1 MAIGTIGTGLDI
13 PTLVAQLVAK
23 EREPQENQINS
34 AGTAASAKLSAL
46 ATLTSGMTNLQ
57 TTLASLIKNA
67 DKPSYKTST
76 VTDSNFSASID
87 TREGAASATAGT
99 HQVEVKS
106 LAQGQKLSSGAFA
119 KDAVVGDGKLT
130 IAYGDKTLDVTIN
143 ADSKLSDIAAAI
155 NKAAGGK
162 VVSASVITADD
173 GQHLMLSAVDT
184 GLAGAVRISASG
196 GNGGLAALTYDG
208 TAGSPMTQA
217 VEPKDAVVIVD
228 GFTRTSSSNTISDIV
243 PGVNL
248 TLTKAGTEAG
258 KTQTLTITR
267 DNTSLKTDMAAF
279 VAAYNSMNTALKS
292 TSAYNATSKTA
303 AALTGDA
310 MVRGL
315 QQQLRSQFSS
325 NINGLKDMGISL
337 AADGSLTLDSG
348 KMETAIGKDPDAV
361 AKLFGKDGAIGKP
374 MDTLIKSNLDKETG
388 TLTQRTNSLNKQIK
402 DLESRLDALDA
413 RMEKVSDRYTKQFTA
428 METLV
433 TQMQTTSD
441 SLTQALAKKTSS

>member
-67 DKPSYKTST
+67 DKPSFKTST
-76 VTDSNFSASID
+76 ITDSNFTASID
-87 TREGAASATAGT
+87 TSDGAASASAGT

-106 LAQGQKLSSGAFA
+106 LAQGQKLSSGAYG
-119 KDAVVGDGKLT
+119 KDAVVGDGTLT
-130 IAYGDKTLDVTIN
+130 VAYGDKTFDVVVN
-143 ADSKLSDIAAAI
+143 EDSKLTDIAAAI

-162 VVSASVITADD
+162 GVTASVITADD
-173 GQHLMLSAVDT
+173 GQHLVLSAVDT
-184 GLAGAVRISASG
+184 GLAGAVKITASG
-196 GNGGLAALTYDG
+196 GNGGLSGLTYDG
-208 TAGSPMTQA
+208 TAGSGMTQT
-217 VEPKDAVVIVD
+217 VEPKDAVVVVD

-325 NINGLKDMGISL
+325 NINGLKDMGITM

-361 AKLFGKDGAIGKP
+361 AKLFGKDGAIAKP

>member
-87 TREGAASATAGT
+87 TSEGAASATAGT

-119 KDAVVGDGKLT
+119 KDAMVGDGKLT

>member
-87 TREGAASATAGT
+87 TSDGAASPSAGT

-106 LAQGQKLSSGAFA
+106 LAQGQKLSSGAYA
-119 KDAVVGDGKLT
+119 KDAVVGDGTLT
-130 IAYGDKTLDVTIN
+130 VAYGDKTFDVVIKE
-143 ADSKLSDIAAAI
+143 DSKLTDIAAAI

-162 VVSASVITADD
+162 GVTASVITADD
-173 GQHLMLSAVDT
+173 GQHLVLSAVDT
-184 GLAGAVRISASG
+184 GLAGAVKISTSG
-196 GNGGLAALTYDG
+196 GNGGLSGLTYDG
-208 TAGSPMTQA
+208 TTGSGMTQT
-217 VEPKDAVVIVD
+217 VDPKDAVVVVD

-267 DNTSLKTDMAAF
+267 DNTALKTDMAAF
-279 VAAYNSMNTALKS
+279 VAAYNAMNNALKS

-325 NINGLKDMGISL
+325 NINGLKDMGVTL

-361 AKLFGKDGAIGKP
+361 AKLFGKEGAIGKP

>member
-23 EREPQENQINS
+23 EREPQANQINS

-67 DKPSYKTST
+67 DKPSFKTST
-76 VTDSNFSASID
+76 ITDSNFTASID
-87 TREGAASATAGT
+87 TSEGAASASAGT

-162 VVSASVITADD
+162 IVSASVITADD
-173 GQHLMLSAVDT
+173 GQHLMLSAVDS
-184 GLAGAVRISASG
+184 GLAGAIKITASG
-196 GNGGLAALTYDG
+196 GNGGLDGLTYDG
-208 TAGSPMTQA
+208 TAGSGMTQA
-217 VEPKDAVVIVD
+217 VEPKDAVVVVD
-228 GFTRTSSSNTISDIV
+228 GFTRTSSTNTISDIV

-267 DNTSLKTDMAAF
+267 DNTAVKTDMAAF
-279 VAAYNSMNTALKS
+279 VAAYNAMNSALKS

-303 AALTGDA
+303 SALTGDA

-315 QQQLRSQFSS
+315 QQQMRSQFSS
-325 NINGLKDMGISL
+325 NINALKDMGVTM

-361 AKLFGKDGAIGKP
+361 AKLFGKDGTIGKS

-413 RMEKVSDRYTKQFTA
+413 RMDKVSDRYTKQFTA
-428 METLV
+428 METMV
-433 TQMQTTSD
+433 SQMQTTSD
-441 SLTQALAKKTSS
+441 GLTQALAKKSSS

>member
-87 TREGAASATAGT
+87 TSEGAASATAGT

-130 IAYGDKTLDVTIN
+130 IAYGDKTLDVAIN

>member
-57 TTLASLIKNA
+57 TTLAGLIKSA
-67 DKPSYKTST
+67 DKPAFKTST
-76 VTDSNFSASID
+76 ITDSNFTASID
-87 TREGAASATAGT
+87 TSEGAASASAGT

-106 LAQGQKLSSGAFA
+106 LAQGQKLSSSAFA

-184 GLAGAVRISASG
+184 GLAGAVKITASG
-196 GNGGLAALTYDG
+196 GNGGLDALTYDG
-208 TAGSPMTQA
+208 TAGSAMTQT

-258 KTQTLTITR
+258 KTQALTITR
-267 DNTSLKTDMAAF
+267 DNTTVKTDMAAF
-279 VAAYNSMNTALKS
+279 VAAYNAMNGALKS
-292 TSAYNATSKTA
+292 TSAYNATSKSA

-325 NINGLKDMGISL
+325 NINGLKEMGITL
-337 AADGSLTLDSG
+337 GADGNLTLDSG

-361 AKLFGKDGAIGKP
+361 ARLFGKEGAIGKP

-428 METLV
+428 METMI
-433 TQMQTTSD
+433 TQMQSTSD
-441 SLTQALAKKTSS
+441 SLTQSLAKKSSS

>member
-76 VTDSNFSASID
+76 ATDSNFSASID
-87 TREGAASATAGT
+87 TSEGAASATAGT

>member
-67 DKPSYKTST
+67 DKPSFKTST
-76 VTDSNFSASID
+76 ITDSNFTASID
-87 TREGAASATAGT
+87 TSDGAASASAGT

-106 LAQGQKLSSGAFA
+106 LAQGQKLSSGAYG
-119 KDAVVGDGKLT
+119 KDAVVGDGTLT
-130 IAYGDKTLDVTIN
+130 VAYGDKTFEVVVN
-143 ADSKLSDIAAAI
+143 EDSKLTDIAAAI

-162 VVSASVITADD
+162 GVTASVITADD
-173 GQHLMLSAVDT
+173 GQHLVLSAVDT
-184 GLAGAVRISASG
+184 GLAGAVKITASG
-196 GNGGLAALTYDG
+196 GNGGLSGLTYDG
-208 TAGSPMTQA
+208 TAGSGMTQT
-217 VEPKDAVVIVD
+217 VDPKDAVVVVD

-267 DNTSLKTDMAAF
+267 DNTSVKADMATF
-279 VAAYNSMNTALKS
+279 VAAYNAMNTALKS

-315 QQQLRSQFSS
+315 QQQLRSQFST
-325 NINGLKDMGISL
+325 NINGLKDMGVTM
-337 AADGSLTLDSG
+337 AADGSLTLDTG

-361 AKLFGKDGAIGKP
+361 ARLFGKDGAIGKP

>member
-23 EREPQENQINS
+23 EREPQENQIN
-34 AGTAASAKLSAL
+34 ALGTAASAKLSAIS
-46 ATLTSGMTNLQ
+46 TLTSGMTNLQ
-57 TTLASLIKNA
+57 TTLTSLIKNA
-67 DKPSYKTST
+67 DKPSYKAST

-87 TREGAASATAGT
+87 TTDGAATATPGT

-119 KDAVVGDGKLT
+119 KDTVVGDGTLT
-130 IAYGDKTLDVTIN
+130 LAYGDTTLDVTIKE
-143 ADSKLSDIAAAI
+143 DSKLSDIAAAI

-162 VVSASVITADD
+162 GVTASVITADD
-173 GQHLMLSAVDT
+173 GQHLVLSAVDT
-184 GLAGAVRISASG
+184 GLAGAVKVSTSG

-208 TAGSPMTQA
+208 TAASPMTQT
-217 VEPKDAVVIVD
+217 VEPKDAVVVVD

-279 VAAYNSMNTALKS
+279 VAAYNSMTSVLKS
-292 TSAYNATSKTA
+292 SSAYNTSTNTA

-315 QQQLRSQFSS
+315 QQQLRSQFST

-337 AADGSLTLDSG
+337 AADGTLTLDSA
-348 KMETAIGKDPDAV
+348 KMETAIGKDPEAV
-361 AKLFGKDGAIGKP
+361 SKLFGADGAIGKP
-374 MDTLIKSNLDKETG
+374 LDALIKSNLDKETG
-388 TLTQRTNSLNKQIK
+388 TLTQRKSSLDKQIK

-413 RMEKVSDRYTKQFTA
+413 RMDKVSDRYTKQFTA

>member
-87 TREGAASATAGT
+87 TSEGAASATAGT

>member
-57 TTLASLIKNA
+57 STLASLIKNA
-67 DKPSYKTST
+67 DKPSFKAST
-76 VTDSNFSASID
+76 ASDSNFSATID
-87 TREGAASATAGT
+87 SSEGAASASAGT

-119 KDAVVGDGKLT
+119 KDAVVGDGTLT
-130 IAYGDKTLDVTIN
+130 IAYGDKTLEVTVN
-143 ADSKLSDIAAAI
+143 ADSKLADIAAAI

-173 GQHLMLSAVDT
+173 GQHLMLSAVDS
-184 GLAGAVRISASG
+184 GLAGAVTISASG

-208 TAGSPMTQA
+208 TAGSALTQA
-217 VEPKDAVVIVD
+217 VEPKDAVVVVD

-267 DNTSLKTDMAAF
+267 DNTSVKADMATF
-279 VAAYNSMNTALKS
+279 VTAYNAMNTALKS
-292 TSAYNATSKTA
+292 TSAYNTTSKTA

-325 NINGLKDMGISL
+325 NVNALKDMGVTM
-337 AADGSLTLDSG
+337 AADGSLAVDTA

-361 AKLFGKDGAIGKP
+361 ARLFGTDGVIAKP

-413 RMEKVSDRYTKQFTA
+413 RMEKVSDRYTKQFTV